1 VSGTSSSVSSPDLL
15 ALFVEPLNKLDIEY
29 MATGAVAAILYGE
42 PRLTNDIDLVAKLDR
57 ANIERLREA
66 FASTDFYIPPIE
78 VMQAEAARQQGGHFN
93 VIHIPSALKADLYP
107 VGADPLHHWALKQ
120 RHRVEVAGRF
130 MWVAPIEYV
139 ILRKLEFWKAG
150 GQDKHRD
157 DVAAMLRTSGDSIDR
172 EKLLEEIQRLGLET
186 QWAQVEP

>member
-42 PRLTNDIDLVAKLDR
+42 PRLTNDIDLVVKLDP

-107 VGADPLHHWALKQ
+107 LGADPLHHWALKK
-120 RHRVEVAGRF
+120 RRRVEVAGRF
-130 MWVAPIEYV
+130 MWVAPI
-139 ILRKLEFWKAG
+139 
-150 GQDKHRD
+150 
-157 DVAAMLRTSGDSIDR
+157 AAMLRTSGDSIDR
-172 EKLLEEIQRLGLET
+172 EKLLEEIRRLGLET
-186 QWAQVEP
+186 QWEQVEP